1 MADQSITGEVD
12 ALPYTI
18 WPSMRRDPSDDKDSH
33 VYRRSVAL
41 QRKSSADSLSDRI
54 DNIKRVDRIIEQLLE
69 ARNLECGSQIDLHR
83 SDIKFL
89 CREGRKTFTSQPILL
104 ELLAPTT
111 VSLNESLK
119 ADFFLELTAL
129 GRQRYSWAVL
139 RSTQGV

>member
-1 MADQSITGEVD
+1 MADQPITGEVD
-12 ALPYTI
+12 TLPYTI
-18 WPSMRRDPSDDKDSH
+18 WPSTRLDPSDDKYGH
-33 VYRRSVAL
+33 LHRRSVAL

-69 ARNLECGSQIDLHR
+69 ARNLERGSQINLHR

-89 CREGRKTFTSQPILL
+89 CREGRNIFTSQPILL
-104 ELLAPTT
+104 ELLAPMT

-119 ADFFLELTAL
+119 PDFFLELTAL